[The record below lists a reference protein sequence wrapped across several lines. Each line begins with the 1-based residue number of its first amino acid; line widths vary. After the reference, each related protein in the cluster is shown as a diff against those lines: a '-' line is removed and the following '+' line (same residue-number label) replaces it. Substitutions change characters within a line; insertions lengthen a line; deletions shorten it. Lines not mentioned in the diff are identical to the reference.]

1 MKDFSDLI
9 TQAKQMQEKMKE
21 TQEALKKIEVEGVS
35 GANAVKVIMNG
46 DGELKQIIFDE
57 TLFQKES
64 KEILEDLI
72 VAAHNDAKSKLKKK
86 TSEEI
91 SKITGGIDLPP
102 GFKLPF

>member
-1 MKDFSDLI
+1 MSNFSDLI
-9 TQAKQMQEKMKE
+9 TQAKKMQEKMKE
-21 TQEALKKIEVEGVS
+21 AQEALKKIEVEGIA
-35 GANAVKVIMNG
+35 GGNAVKVIMNG
-46 DGELKQIIFDE
+46 DGELKKITFDDN
-57 TLFQKES
+57 LFKES
-64 KEILEDLI
+64 KEIIEDLI

>member
-1 MKDFSDLI
+1 MANFSDLLS
-9 TQAKQMQEKMKE
+9 QAKEMQEKMKA

-35 GANAVKVIMNG
+35 GGNAVKVVMNG
-46 DGELKQIIFDE
+46 EGDLKKIFIEDN
-57 TLFQKES
+57 LLKES
-64 KEILEDLI
+64 KEIVEDLI

-91 SKITGGIDLPP
+91 SKVTGGIDLPP